1 MQRLLEGAANRHD
14 LAHRAHLRAQPVGRA
29 GELLEGE
36 TRNLGHHVVDAR
48 LEAGRGHAGD
58 VVGQLVQ
65 VIPHRQQR
73 GDLGN
78 REAGGL
84 ARQRRGTAHAR
95 VHLDDDHA
103 PVVGVDGK
111 LDVAAARR
119 HADFADDGEGLV
131 AQPLVFHVA
140 EGLRRGH
147 RNRVAGVHA
156 HRVEVLDAGDDNHRV
171 RRVAHHFQ
179 LVFLPAQDALFQQHT
194 GHGAV
199 AQAAFRN
206 RQELLVRVRDA
217 AARAAEGEGGP
228 DDDGQADLLLVLH
241 GLFHRMHHLAACGFH
256 ADLLHG
262 GLEQFAVF
270 ALLDGLHAR
279 ADQFHAVFF
288 EAAALVQFHRQV
300 QRRLPAQRGQNRV
313 RLLLLDDLL
322 HELGRQRLQ
331 IRRVGQ
337 IGVGHDGR
345 RVRVDQH
352 HAVALVFQRLERLR
366 ARIVELGGLP
376 DLNGA
381 AAENQD
387 GLEVCTLRHSR

>member
-1 MQRLLEGAANRHD
+1 M
-14 LAHRAHLRAQPVGRA
+14 V
-29 GELLEGE
+29 
-36 TRNLGHHVVDAR
+36 
-48 LEAGRGHAGD
+48 
-58 VVGQLVQ
+58 
-65 VIPHRQQR
+65 PHRQQR

-95 VHLDDDHA
+95 VHLDHDHA
-103 PVVGVDGK
+103 PVVGVHRE
-111 LDVAAARR
+111 LDIAAARR
-119 HADFADDGEGLV
+119 HADFTDDGEGLV

-140 EGLRRGH
+140 ERLRGGH
-147 RNRVAGVHA
+147 GDGVARVHA

-179 LVFLPAQDALFQQHT
+179 LVFLPAQDAFFQQHG

-206 RQELLVRVRDA
+206 RQELLVGVRDA
-217 AARAAEGEGGP
+217 AARAAEGKAGP
-228 DDDGQADLLLVLH
+228 DDDGQADFLLVLH
-241 GLFHRMHHLAACGFH
+241 GFFHGVHHLAACGFH
-256 ADLLHG
+256 ADFFHG

-279 ADQFHAVFF
+279 ADEFHAVLF

-322 HELGRQRLQ
+322 HELRRQRLQ

-337 IGVGHDGR
+337 FRVGHDGR
-345 RVRVDQH
+345 RVGIDQND
-352 HAVALVFQRLERLR
+352 AVALVFQRLERLG
-366 ARIVELGGLP
+366 AGIVELGCLP
-376 DLNGA
+376 NLDGA

-387 GLEVCTLRHSR
+387 GLEISTLRHSRRGV